1 MILVALERLDND
13 ISSIRID
20 WTMILVALERLDNDI
35 SSIRKIG
42 Q

>member
-13 ISSIRID
+13 ISSIGKIGL
-20 WTMILVALERLDNDI
+20 MILVALERLDNDI